1 VAGWINGNTGYL
13 IVGIRGFIWT
23 IHLLFYIPFSYRRE
37 MNLCFLSSSSS
48 SSKNQ
53 QQWIVDDF

>member
-37 MNLCFLSSSSS
+37 MNLCFLSSSS
-48 SSKNQ
+48 KNQ